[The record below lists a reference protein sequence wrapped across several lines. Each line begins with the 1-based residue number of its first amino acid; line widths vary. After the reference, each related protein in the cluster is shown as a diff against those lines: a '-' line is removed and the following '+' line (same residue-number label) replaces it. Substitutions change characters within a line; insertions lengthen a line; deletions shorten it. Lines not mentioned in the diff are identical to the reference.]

1 MKLRHIVLLCFS
13 LPGLAGAPCHPH
25 RPSRSATT
33 IDGILL
39 ILQDGTLTRETR
51 WERIGALIQSRFDFE
66 SMSQRV
72 LSTNWKKGDP
82 RGAAPVRGVLLAVS
96 GRHYRSKIEAYTDE
110 QVRYVGEKIKGER
123 AVVDTTIVTDTAE
136 IPVSYKLKQTDGEWL
151 GVDVVI
157 ENVSLVSN
165 YRNTFAAIVKTEGME
180 GLLNDLQRRIARQ
193 KSLQTRLAPP
203 TGAPGARHAKRV
215 IPAMALGSSTFEYRR
230 LAPKLTGGPPRP
242 TIGPRFH
249 IR

>member
-1 MKLRHIVLLCFS
+1 MKLRHIAVIVLLLC
-13 LPGLAGAPCHPH
+13 PGAIWGAV
-25 RPSRSATT
+25 PSSPTEQVRTT
-33 IDGILL
+33 IDGILQ
-39 ILQDGTLTRETR
+39 ILQDGTLSRETR

-72 LSTNWKKGDP
+72 LSTNWKKATREERRQFVEFFSQYLEDT
-82 RGAAPVRGVLLAVS
+82 
-96 GRHYRSKIEAYTDE
+96 YRSKIEAYTDE

-151 GVDVVI
+151 GIDVVI

-193 KSLQTRLAPP
+193 KSLQTN
-203 TGAPGARHAKRV
+203 
-215 IPAMALGSSTFEYRR
+215 
-230 LAPKLTGGPPRP
+230 
-242 TIGPRFH
+242 
-249 IR
+249 

>member
-1 MKLRHIVLLCFS
+1 MKLRHIAVIVLLLC
-13 LPGLAGAPCHPH
+13 PGTIWGAV
-25 RPSRSATT
+25 PSSPTEQVRTT
-33 IDGILL
+33 IDGILQ
-39 ILQDGTLTRETR
+39 ILQDGTLSRETR

-72 LSTNWKKGDP
+72 LSTNWKKATREERRQFVEFFSQYLEDT
-82 RGAAPVRGVLLAVS
+82 
-96 GRHYRSKIEAYTDE
+96 YRSKIEAYTDE

-151 GVDVVI
+151 GIDVVI

-193 KSLQTRLAPP
+193 KSLQTN
-203 TGAPGARHAKRV
+203 
-215 IPAMALGSSTFEYRR
+215 
-230 LAPKLTGGPPRP
+230 
-242 TIGPRFH
+242 
-249 IR
+249 

>member
-1 MKLRHIVLLCFS
+1 MKLRHIAVIVLLLC
-13 LPGLAGAPCHPH
+13 PGAIWGAV
-25 RPSRSATT
+25 PSSPTEQVRTT
-33 IDGILL
+33 IDGILQ
-39 ILQDGTLTRETR
+39 ILQDGTLSRETR

-72 LSTNWKKGDP
+72 LSTNWKKATREERRQFVEFFSQYLEDT
-82 RGAAPVRGVLLAVS
+82 
-96 GRHYRSKIEAYTDE
+96 YRSKIEAYTDE

-151 GVDVVI
+151 GIDVVI

-180 GLLNDLQRRIARQ
+180 GLLNDLQRRIDRQ
-193 KSLQTRLAPP
+193 KSLQTN
-203 TGAPGARHAKRV
+203 
-215 IPAMALGSSTFEYRR
+215 
-230 LAPKLTGGPPRP
+230 
-242 TIGPRFH
+242 
-249 IR
+249 

>member
-1 MKLRHIVLLCFS
+1 MKLRHIVVVVLFLC
-13 LPGLAGAPCHPH
+13 PGAIWGAV
-25 RPSRSATT
+25 PSSPTEQVRATV
-33 IDGILL
+33 DGILL

-72 LSTNWKKGDP
+72 LSTNWKKATREERRQFVEFFSQYLEDT
-82 RGAAPVRGVLLAVS
+82 
-96 GRHYRSKIEAYTDE
+96 YRSKIEAYTDE

-123 AVVDTTIVTDTAE
+123 AVVDTTIVTDTVE

-193 KSLQTRLAPP
+193 KSLQTD
-203 TGAPGARHAKRV
+203 
-215 IPAMALGSSTFEYRR
+215 
-230 LAPKLTGGPPRP
+230 
-242 TIGPRFH
+242 
-249 IR
+249 